1 MFTDILKKYMNIF
14 IIVLYVYILYSY
26 DFKENIPL
34 LLVVTGI
41 FIYIIYNNKN
51 GAFTGDIIEGIDGGD
66 ADDADGGDADG
77 GDAASAAEAAAAD
90 GGDAAEAA
98 AADGGDAASAAAADA
113 AGGDADGGDAAE
125 AIAADAAGGGRSI
138 NLVDSEK
145 FQELLATVTE
155 LERELREMDQG
166 GTLGT
171 NSNKISQ
178 LFNLYLEIDPN
189 FSVNNIGGS
198 MVTPNINV
206 PELPSNLSL
215 NLDLGN
221 IKIPK
226 DLFEKAKMNE
236 MKKLKKRIRDLE
248 SKVNSMDQEE
258 HVGLLQERI
267 MDIEIE
273 NDKWEQKDIEES
285 EENTDNLKARK
296 VRHFAEY
303 KTTTPMGMY
312 DGLCFDHLKKENVYG
327 LADESEVNT
336 FLGTS
341 IPLKVKRADNS
352 KLENGPTVDGNE
364 NTPKRMNMLE
374 TNKTSISC
382 CEDSPYLSNN
392 GCVCLTSDQE
402 DYLVNRGGNH
412 VD

>member
-51 GAFTGDIIEGIDGGD
+51 GAFTGDIIEGNTILEDTNREDTQPNQEETLAVVSPPTAGGGD
-66 ADDADGGDADG
+66 ATGGEGGDAVG
-77 GDAASAAEAAAAD
+77 GE
-90 GGDAAEAA
+90 GG
-98 AADGGDAASAAAADA
+98 DA
-113 AGGDADGGDAAE
+113 AGGDATGG
-125 AIAADAAGGGRSI
+125 AGGGDGATRSV
-138 NLVDSEK
+138 NLVDSQK
-145 FQELLATVTE
+145 FQELLDTVRE
-155 LERELREMDQG
+155 LEGELREMDEE

-206 PELPSNLSL
+206 PSDLSLNGRPINL

-248 SKVNSMDQEE
+248 NKVTAMDQEE

-285 EENTDNLKARK
+285 EENTDNLKSRK

-336 FLGTS
+336 FL
-341 IPLKVKRADNS
+341 
-352 KLENGPTVDGNE
+352 
-364 NTPKRMNMLE
+364 
-374 TNKTSISC
+374 
-382 CEDSPYLSNN
+382 
-392 GCVCLTSDQE
+392 
-402 DYLVNRGGNH
+402 
-412 VD
+412 

>member
-1 MFTDILKKYMNIF
+1 MFADILKKYMNIF

-51 GAFTGDIIEGIDGGD
+51 GVFTGDIIEGSQDGPELS
-66 ADDADGGDADG
+66 ATTTTEDDVAENANTDGNGVNDVTQ
-77 GDAASAAEAAAAD
+77 SV
-90 GGDAAEAA
+90 
-98 AADGGDAASAAAADA
+98 
-113 AGGDADGGDAAE
+113 
-125 AIAADAAGGGRSI
+125 

-145 FQELLATVTE
+145 FQRLLDTIKELETE
-155 LERELREMDQG
+155 LQEMERE
-166 GTLGT
+166 GTLGS

-178 LFNLYLEIDPN
+178 LFSLYLEIDPN
-189 FSVNNIGGS
+189 FSLNNVGGS
-198 MVTPNINV
+198 MVSPNINV
-206 PELPSNLSL
+206 PDVSSGLSLNGQSINL

-226 DLFEKAKMNE
+226 DLFEKAKMTE

>member
-51 GAFTGDIIEGIDGGD
+51 GAFSGDIIEGGQDGPSVAPTD
-66 ADDADGGDADG
+66 ETTT
-77 GDAASAAEAAAAD
+77 AEATA
-90 GGDAAEAA
+90 GG
-98 AADGGDAASAAAADA
+98 DA
-113 AGGDADGGDAAE
+113 AGGDAAGGDAAGGD
-125 AIAADAAGGGRSI
+125 AAGGDAAGGDAVGGDAAGGDAAGGGRSI
-138 NLVDSEK
+138 NLVDSQK
-145 FQELLATVTE
+145 FQELLDTVRE
-155 LERELREMDQG
+155 LEGELREMDEE

-206 PELPSNLSL
+206 PELPSDLSLNGQPINL

>member
-1 MFTDILKKYMNIF
+1 MFADILKKYMNIF
-14 IIVLYVYILYSY
+14 IIILYVYILYSY

-51 GAFTGDIIEGIDGGD
+51 GAFTGDITEGLDNEGD
-66 ADDADGGDADG
+66 
-77 GDAASAAEAAAAD
+77 
-90 GGDAAEAA
+90 
-98 AADGGDAASAAAADA
+98 
-113 AGGDADGGDAAE
+113 AGGDE
-125 AIAADAAGGGRSI
+125 QTTRSV
-138 NLVDSEK
+138 NLVDSQK
-145 FQELLATVTE
+145 FQELLNTIRE
-155 LERELREMDQG
+155 LESELQEMERE
-166 GTLGT
+166 GTLGS

-189 FSVNNIGGS
+189 FSINNIGGS
-198 MVTPNINV
+198 MVTPNINI
-206 PELPSNLSL
+206 PNISSNLSLNGQPINL

-226 DLFEKAKMNE
+226 EIFEKAKINE

-248 SKVNSMDQEE
+248 RKVNAMDQEE
-258 HVGLLQERI
+258 YVGLLQERI

-285 EENTDNLKARK
+285 EVNTDNLKARK

-312 DGLCFDHLKKENVYG
+312 DGLCLDHLKKENVYSLG
-327 LADESEVNT
+327 DESEVNT

-341 IPLKVKRADNS
+341 IPLKVRKADNS
-352 KLENGPTVDGNE
+352 KLDNGPTVDGNE
-364 NTPKRMNMLE
+364 NTPKRMNMFE

-382 CEDSPYLSNN
+382 CEDSPYLSSN

>member
-1 MFTDILKKYMNIF
+1 M
-14 IIVLYVYILYSY
+14 
-26 DFKENIPL
+26 EN
-34 LLVVTGI
+34 
-41 FIYIIYNNKN
+41 
-51 GAFTGDIIEGIDGGD
+51 E
-66 ADDADGGDADG
+66 
-77 GDAASAAEAAAAD
+77 
-90 GGDAAEAA
+90 
-98 AADGGDAASAAAADA
+98 
-113 AGGDADGGDAAE
+113 
-125 AIAADAAGGGRSI
+125 
-138 NLVDSEK
+138 
-145 FQELLATVTE
+145 
-155 LERELREMDQG
+155 
-166 GTLGT
+166 GTLGA

-178 LFNLYLEIDPN
+178 LLNLYLEIDPN
-189 FSVNNIGGS
+189 FSFNNVGGS
-198 MVTPNINV
+198 MVSPNVNV
-206 PELPSNLSL
+206 PDISSNLSLNGQPINL

-221 IKIPK
+221 IKIPR
-226 DLFEKAKMNE
+226 DIFEKAKMNE

-248 SKVNSMDQEE
+248 NKVNAMDQEE
-258 HVGLLQERI
+258 YVGLLQERI

-285 EENTDNLKARK
+285 EENTDNLKGRK

-312 DGLCFDHLKKENVYG
+312 DGLCLDHLKKENVYG
-327 LADESEVNT
+327 LGDESEVNT

-341 IPLKVKRADNS
+341 IPLKVRKADNS

-374 TNKTSISC
+374 TNKTSIAC

-412 VD
+412 VE

>member
-51 GAFTGDIIEGIDGGD
+51 GAFTGDIIEGGEDGPVVPPTAG
-66 ADDADGGDADG
+66 ATT
-77 GDAASAAEAAAAD
+77 
-90 GGDAAEAA
+90 
-98 AADGGDAASAAAADA
+98 
-113 AGGDADGGDAAE
+113 AGG
-125 AIAADAAGGGRSI
+125 DAAGGGRSI

-145 FQELLATVTE
+145 FQRLLDTIKELETE
-155 LERELREMDQG
+155 LQEMESE
-166 GTLGT
+166 GTLVT